1 MLKQR
6 PGAGDRR
13 HASAEAE
20 AWRRGPAHDVL
31 FADGLRRPE
40 GLLCSLP
47 LGGQSLPGED
57 IQSPGC
63 SSDPLL
69 SPFLV
74 TEIEILIKVELSH
87 MQTSLGRSLAGV

>member
-6 PGAGDRR
+6 PGVGDRR

-20 AWRRGPAHDVL
+20 AWRRGPVHDVL